1 MQKGQKIYLYL
12 LPSCYL
18 QSQQLSLPKASLPFN
33 SPTLHCIIPT
43 SIILTSFAFIV
54 LSPFSLFFHLQCL
67 QPRTDQLTVHLRIRR
82 IVKKLLFCHLYFLLK
97 LFRQI
102 QHKSP
107 AFCLHHSSLPP
118 AIDSLIRCFCGYFQ
132 FYQYFLVAVND
143 IFAL

>member
-1 MQKGQKIYLYL
+1 MFVPHMPNRYVSSDTGSAAVAASSTSASVCI
-12 LPSCYL
+12 SVSAAASVCT
-18 QSQQLSLPKASLPFN
+18 SVSSAIAGAALSAMPAA
-33 SPTLHCIIPT
+33 IIPT
-43 SIILTSFAFIV
+43 SIILTLFAFIV

-82 IVKKLLFCHLYFLLK
+82 IMKKSLFCHLYFLLK

-118 AIDSLIRCFCGYFQ
+118 AIGSLIR
-132 FYQYFLVAVND
+132 
-143 IFAL
+143 

>member
-1 MQKGQKIYLYL
+1 MFVPHMPHRYVSSDTGSATVAASSDCISVSAAASVYT
-12 LPSCYL
+12 SD
-18 QSQQLSLPKASLPFN
+18 SSAIAGAALSAMPAA
-33 SPTLHCIIPT
+33 IIPA
-43 SIILTSFAFIV
+43 SIILTLFAFIV

-118 AIDSLIRCFCGYFQ
+118 AIDSLIR
-132 FYQYFLVAVND
+132 
-143 IFAL
+143 